1 MRRAIF
7 PILMLL
13 GITLSPALQAQST
26 ISNEPFEL
34 STGQGLWGAF
44 LPAYEL
50 GTNANGAPAFRDN
63 LDDVGYHG
71 DIKAVRRF
79 LGTRTSFE
87 GRVFFGHAQ
96 SKSTTDPIAIDVTNP
111 ISGVISSLSGS
122 GTSLKSKVDNYGFD
136 LTLRDTW
143 RTRFGGLS
151 AGCAFS
157 YIGFDQTFDVNY
169 GSSSLMREKL
179 DSDYR
184 GGKGFV
190 GWDGCICGRATNIDF
205 LVGVY
210 DMNAKYDFSGGTL
223 AGAGVV
229 ESTKT
234 TTTIETNITTRQD
247 FRKLQLGATLGVM
260 YFSDMP
266 TIEHN
271 VGAPV
276 TLGTDDAVSLKLLF
290 EILL

>member
-7 PILMLL
+7 PLL
-13 GITLSPALQAQST
+13 LLSGIVLAPIAKGQST
-26 ISNEPFEL
+26 ISDSPFEI

-50 GTNANGAPAFRDN
+50 GANANGAPAFRDN

-87 GRVFFGHAQ
+87 GRIFFGHAE
-96 SKSTTDPIAIDVTNP
+96 SKSTTGVIDIDVPNP
-111 ISGVISSLSGS
+111 ISGALSSFSGS
-122 GTSLKSKVDNYGFD
+122 GTNLKSKVDNYGFD
-136 LTLRDTW
+136 FTLRDTW

-151 AGCAFS
+151 AGCVFS
-157 YIGFDQTFDVNY
+157 YMGFDQSFEVDY
-169 GSSSLMREKL
+169 GATRLMREKL

-190 GWDGCICGRATNIDF
+190 GWDGCICGQATNIDF

-210 DMNAKYDFSGGTL
+210 DMNAKYDFE
-223 AGAGVV
+223 GAALNGSDSIK
-229 ESTKT
+229 STKT
-234 TTTIETNITTRQD
+234 ATTIETNITTRQE
-247 FRKLQLGATLGVM
+247 FRNIQLGATVGIM
-260 YFSDMP
+260 YISDMP

-276 TLGTDDAVSLKLLF
+276 SLGTDDAVSLKMLF